1 VQHLL
6 ELHLLIGEELRQK
19 HDGFPNAK
27 TGASG
32 LLPLYNRHAKD
43 SFGILRQLP
52 VIRLVLV
59 PILRKITPMTP
70 DFEILRPDLPRG
82 RFRSVLFDFDGTL
95 SLIREGWPQVMIPM
109 MVAVLKETGT
119 SEEEPALAKHVEEF
133 VMRLNGRQT
142 IYQMIQLAEEVKQRG
157 GKPLDPLAYKHRYHD
172 LLMDRIHGR
181 LDALATGRA
190 TPHDWTV
197 PGSHALLDELRR
209 RGLTLYL
216 ASGTDVAFVRREAG
230 LLGLTPYFGE
240 HIYGA
245 LDDYQNFSK
254 KMIIERIL
262 GENNLQ
268 GEELIG
274 FGDGF
279 VEIEE
284 VKRVGGV
291 AVAVAS
297 DEVKRQGIHAWK
309 RDRLVRAGADVVI
322 GDYRQREELMRLL
335 FDVN

>member
-1 VQHLL
+1 MQ
-6 ELHLLIGEELRQK
+6 
-19 HDGFPNAK
+19 PA
-27 TGASG
+27 
-32 LLPLYNRHAKD
+32 PLWLD
-43 SFGILRQLP
+43 DEI
-52 VIRLVLV
+52 
-59 PILRKITPMTP
+59 
-70 DFEILRPDLPRG
+70 EILRPDLPRG

-109 MVAVLKETGT
+109 MVAALQETGT
-119 SEEEPALAKHVEEF
+119 PETAAELTATVEEF

-142 IYQMIQLAEEVKQRG
+142 IYQMIQLAEEVRRRG
-157 GKPLDPLAYKHRYHD
+157 GQPRDPLEYKHRYHD
-172 LLMDRIHGR
+172 LLMARIR
-181 LDALATGRA
+181 ERREALRTRA
-190 TPHDWTV
+190 AAPDEWTV
-197 PGSHALLDELRR
+197 PGSHALLDDLRR

-216 ASGTDVAFVRREAG
+216 ASGTDVQFVRQEAE

-245 LDDYQNFSK
+245 LDDYRSFSK
-254 KMIIERIL
+254 QMVIERIL
-262 GENNLQ
+262 KEHRLS
-268 GEELIG
+268 GEELLG

-297 DEVKRQGIHAWK
+297 DEVNRRGINAWK

-322 GDYRQREELMRLL
+322 PEYRRREALL
-335 FDVN
+335 GYLFPGE

>member
-1 VQHLL
+1 
-6 ELHLLIGEELRQK
+6 
-19 HDGFPNAK
+19 
-27 TGASG
+27 
-32 LLPLYNRHAKD
+32 
-43 SFGILRQLP
+43 
-52 VIRLVLV
+52 
-59 PILRKITPMTP
+59 MP

-109 MVAVLKETGT
+109 MVDVLQATGT
-119 SEEEPALAKHVEEF
+119 REDEPTLTRHVEEF

-157 GKPLDPLAYKHRYHD
+157 SQPLDPLAYKHRYHD
-172 LLMDRIHGR
+172 LLMQRIRGR
-181 LDALATGRA
+181 HDALEAGRA
-190 TPHDWTV
+190 APYDWTV
-197 PGSHALLDELRR
+197 PGSHEFLDELRR

-216 ASGTDVAFVRREAG
+216 ASGTDVGFVRREAE
-230 LLGLTPYFGE
+230 LLGLTSYFGE

-254 KMIIERIL
+254 KMVIERIL
-262 GENNLQ
+262 RDHQLQ
-268 GEELIG
+268 GAELLG

-297 DEVKRQGIHAWK
+297 DEVKRHGIHAGK
-309 RDRLVRAGADVVI
+309 RERLVRAGADIVI
-322 GDYRQREELMRLL
+322 GDYRQRAALLRLL
-335 FDVN
+335 FDGV